1 MTTRD
6 ELERLLRV
14 INITNPSEVTNRRE
28 ALDDLFGLTDVL
40 SDLLEKQEPLGAEF
54 EAAIGDYSTLWE

>member
-6 ELERLLRV
+6 ELERLLSV
-14 INITNPSEVTNRRE
+14 MIIDITNPSEVTRE
-28 ALDDLFGLTDVL
+28 ALDEWLGLTDVL
-40 SDLLEKQEPLGAEF
+40 SDLLEKQEPLGAYF

>member
-6 ELERLLRV
+6 GLLSV
-14 INITNPSEVTNRRE
+14 IINPSEVTNRRE

-40 SDLLEKQEPLGAEF
+40 SNLLEKQEPLGAEF
-54 EAAIGDYSTLWE
+54 EAAIGDYSTLYETDTP

>member
-6 ELERLLRV
+6 GLLSV
-14 INITNPSEVTNRRE
+14 IINPSEVTRE

-40 SDLLEKQEPLGAEF
+40 SDLLEKQEPLGADF
-54 EAAIGDYSTLWE
+54 EAAIGDYSTLYETDTP

>member
-6 ELERLLRV
+6 ELERLLSV
-14 INITNPSEVTNRRE
+14 MIIDITNPSEVTRE

>member
-6 ELERLLRV
+6 GLLSV
-14 INITNPSEVTNRRE
+14 ITNPSEVTRK
-28 ALDDLFGLTDVL
+28 ALDEWLGLTDVL

-54 EAAIGDYSTLWE
+54 EAAIGDYSTLYETDTP